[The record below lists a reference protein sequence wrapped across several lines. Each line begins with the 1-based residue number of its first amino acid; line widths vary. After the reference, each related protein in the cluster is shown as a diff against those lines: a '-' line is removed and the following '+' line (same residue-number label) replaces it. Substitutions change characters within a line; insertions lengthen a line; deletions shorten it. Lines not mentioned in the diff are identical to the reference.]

1 MITLRRLAPALA
13 AAVAALAASFAYNA
27 VAVPRMAPP
36 PAAIATVDLVRVID
50 KLTERSDWEVQ
61 ITALQK
67 RIQDELTAKR
77 KTVEDDA
84 KKMEGA
90 AEAERSAI
98 RDRLALEQLRMEQW
112 AKIKQIELDR
122 ERALMWQ
129 SMYRNVRAESAKLAE
144 AEGYDLVLV
153 NDGVNDLQIQRDS
166 KVSQEQ
172 QAQEQIVRRRVL
184 YSAKNIDVTDKLI
197 LRMNNARSAAS
208 KVAAPAGA
216 PQNSETKP

>member
-1 MITLRRLAPALA
+1 MITLRRLAPAMA
-13 AAVAALAASFAYNA
+13 AAVAALVASLAYNA

-84 KKMEGA
+84 KRMEGA

>member
-1 MITLRRLAPALA
+1 MITLRRLAPAMA
-13 AAVAALAASFAYNA
+13 AAVAALVASLAYNA